1 MTSSHFQLYPAQGE
15 LMKAGQVWI
24 IESLQESDRH
34 TGLAIRQ
41 LLDDLFAARD
51 IKIKVTFRSVTCA
64 SELLAALDELES
76 DVKRTCFRGRRSPLP
91 TQRGYL
97 EARCP
102 TASTRG
108 VRLPRTPGFWQVLH
122 SVTTFM
128 AP

>member
-51 IKIKVTFRSVTCA
+51 IKIKLTFRSVTCA

-76 DVKRTCFRGRRSPLP
+76 DVKRTQLWPILDIECHGLNDLSGCNL
-91 TQRGYL
+91 L
-97 EARCP
+97 
-102 TASTRG
+102 
-108 VRLPRTPGFWQVLH
+108 RL
-122 SVTTFM
+122 
-128 AP
+128 A